1 MSAAEV
7 SPMPN
12 SSQRS
17 FRLALTLTAAV
28 GALLAPAAHAVA
40 AEARLVAPPGSE
52 AELKSAISLEVRA
65 LPAAPNQPVA
75 KGAFLVQMD
84 LTKLQKELEGEQKT
98 LASAQEEKR
107 RLAVQRG
114 ATSSTPASNSRVDM
128 QNAQNVSDAQMEE
141 SNAISDIARLQTELA
156 TADLRAPAD
165 GYVVRQLFAV
175 GAKAKKR
182 KPLVVFVEAQKAVL
196 ELSLPAAEAAPFVTG
211 AAVRVADA
219 ANAARSFRGKVLS
232 ADPAGD
238 SVALRIQP
246 LELPFL
252 ALASAATVNL
262 SLAP

>member
-1 MSAAEV
+1 
-7 SPMPN
+7 MP
-12 SSQRS
+12 SIDLAK
-17 FRLALTLTAAV
+17 FRIV
-28 GALLAPAAHAVA
+28 PLLAACALVLPAAAAHAVA

-52 AELKSAISLEVRA
+52 TELKATVSLEVRA
-65 LPAAPNQPVA
+65 LPAALNQPVA

-114 ATSSTPASNSRVDM
+114 ATSSSPASNSRVDM
-128 QNAQNVSDAQMEE
+128 QNAQNVSDAQMAE
-141 SNAISDIARLQTELA
+141 SNAISDIARLQSELS

-175 GAKAKKR
+175 GAKSKKR
-182 KPLVVFVEAQKAVL
+182 KPLVAFVEAQKAVL
-196 ELSLPAAEAAPFVTG
+196 EVSLPAAEAAPFAAG
-211 AAVRVADA
+211 ATVRVADA
-219 ANAARSFRGKVLS
+219 GDAARAFRGKVLS
-232 ADPAGD
+232 AAPSGEA
-238 SVALRIQP
+238 VALRIQP

-262 SLAP
+262 SPAP

>member
-1 MSAAEV
+1 
-7 SPMPN
+7 MPN
-12 SSQRS
+12 RSQRS

-175 GAKAKKR
+175 GSKAKKR
-182 KPLVVFVEAQKAVL
+182 KPLVVFVEAQKTVL
-196 ELSLPAAEAAPFVTG
+196 EAAVPAADAGPFAVGASLRVT
-211 AAVRVADA
+211 DA
-219 ANAARSFRGKVLS
+219 GNPARGFRARVLS
-232 ADPAGD
+232 AEPAGE
-238 SVALRIQP
+238 SVALRLQP

-252 ALASAATVNL
+252 ALDSPASVHLAA
-262 SLAP
+262 AP